1 MRLRVERGHGEALE
15 RVRRGRQLSSG
26 WRLLRLSICSIGLT
40 FPVCSREGERERER
54 VIAATATTNPSEKHT
69 AITIGWAGLPLQI
82 NFIHSLLISL
92 YILLILGRIIVSS
105 TLSYHQGIPD

>member
-40 FPVCSREGERERER
+40 FPVCSREGERERE
-54 VIAATATTNPSEKHT
+54 
-69 AITIGWAGLPLQI
+69 
-82 NFIHSLLISL
+82 
-92 YILLILGRIIVSS
+92 
-105 TLSYHQGIPD
+105 

>member
-40 FPVCSREGERERER
+40 FPVCSREGERER

-69 AITIGWAGLPLQI
+69 AITIGWGWSTITDQLHTVFP
-82 NFIHSLLISL
+82 SV
-92 YILLILGRIIVSS
+92 YI
-105 TLSYHQGIPD
+105 YF

>member
-26 WRLLRLSICSIGLT
+26 RWLPRLSICSIGLT
-40 FPVCSREGERERER
+40 FPVCSREGEGERERER

-69 AITIGWAGLPLQI
+69 AITIGWGWSTITDQLHTV
-82 NFIHSLLISL
+82 FSSV
-92 YILLILGRIIVSS
+92 YI
-105 TLSYHQGIPD
+105 YF